1 MLKFMSMVFM
11 FVTFMF
17 IIFMIRC
24 RNKNMN
30 VNKNINIKVNIGLGI
45 HSAQILLWIFS
56 LGMEMNLTQAWRET
70 FLQPKPNTDSIGTMR
85 HLIVVFKQ
93 YLCNESE
100 RELQI
105 FCYEDEKILL
115 ERFWYQ
121 LILFSLYAVEHNTLV
136 VKTGIN

>member
-1 MLKFMSMVFM
+1 MSMVFM
-11 FVTFMF
+11 FVTFML

-30 VNKNINIKVNIGLGI
+30 ANKKINIKVNIGMGI

-56 LGMEMNLTQAWRET
+56 LPMELNLTQPWTYVDIPTVET
-70 FLQPKPNTDSIGTMR
+70 QCRQYRNNATSDTV
-85 HLIVVFKQ
+85 VVFKQ

-105 FCYEDEKILL
+105 FC
-115 ERFWYQ
+115 
-121 LILFSLYAVEHNTLV
+121 
-136 VKTGIN
+136 